1 MAPII
6 GYSNTRVN
14 PTYSAESKGEYGQWL
29 YTSVSRPAKVT
40 GNGNNQPIENRNR
53 QASFATLLKQAEQD
67 NFKKSDVQLR
77 PANRQVTID
86 ILA

>member
-6 GYSNTRVN
+6 GYSNIRVN
-14 PTYSAESKGEYGQWL
+14 PTYSAESKKEYGLWL
-29 YTSVSRPAKVT
+29 YAPVSRPAKAT
-40 GNGNNQPIENRNR
+40 PLNQPIDNRNR

-67 NFKKSDVQLR
+67 NTPKTTVELR
-77 PANRQVTID
+77 PANRQTSID

>member
-14 PTYSAESKGEYGQWL
+14 PTSSTENKAEYGQWL
-29 YTSVSRPAKVT
+29 YSSNFRAIKATA
-40 GNGNNQPIENRNR
+40 NAQPIDNRNR

-67 NFKKSDVQLR
+67 NAPKSSNIELR
-77 PANRQVTID
+77 PTNLQTSVD